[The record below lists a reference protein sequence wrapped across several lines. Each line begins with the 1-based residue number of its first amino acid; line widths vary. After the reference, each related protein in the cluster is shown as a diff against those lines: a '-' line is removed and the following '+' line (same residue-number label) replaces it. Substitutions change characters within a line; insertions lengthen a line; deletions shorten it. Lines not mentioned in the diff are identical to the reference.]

1 MTLLAQRTRVMCT
14 AVLLTVCLPAQSTD
28 PVAFMDSWGQW
39 SRDVVKRWQAAS
51 ILHGNDLPKCRDIAA
66 RIETNWNRL
75 DRSDAV
81 DKYLTASAR
90 ERFRTV
96 LMGLIDGARKKK
108 LKDDAQK
115 MLADVEARY
124 AAFVA
129 TKKIEDAIAKD
140 LESLRMT
147 MQVAVNAWKPPEPK
161 AESRPKGPAK
171 APPKSV
177 DAKKAFND
185 EVEKIATAATIAK
198 EAAQWEDEFANTLL
212 DAISGLKEYIES
224 L

>member
-1 MTLLAQRTRVMCT
+1 MCT
-14 AVLLTVCLPAQSTD
+14 AALLTVCLHAQAFD

-51 ILHGNDLPKCRDIAA
+51 ILHGNDLPKCRDLAA
-66 RIETNWNRL
+66 RIETNWKRL

-108 LKDDAQK
+108 LKGDAQK

-140 LESLRMT
+140 LESLRMS
-147 MQVAVNAWKPPEPK
+147 MQVALNAWKPPEPK
-161 AESRPKGPAK
+161 AESRPKG
-171 APPKSV
+171 APKTPSKPP
-177 DAKKAFND
+177 DPKKAFAD
-185 EVEKIATAATIAK
+185 EVDKIAAAAAVSK
-198 EAAQWEDEFANTLL
+198 EAAQWEDEFADALL